1 MEQLAELRERQ
12 NDLMDKAVKFQQDM
26 RCFKDNLEKEVSLW
40 QYLSKILLKIGKK
53 DLS

>member
-26 RCFKDNLEKEVSLW
+26 RSFKDNLEKEVCS
-40 QYLSKILLKIGKK
+40 GHFH
-53 DLS
+53 